1 VTGIRLNIGCATCIF
16 AGWTNLDHVDMSSY
30 VQFLRTTGMGGLPK
44 EQAELA
50 RRVQAAEAAG
60 EKTDFRVHDLRK
72 GLPFGDN
79 SVDFIYFGQVIEH
92 LNPLYEVPPFLA
104 ECRRVLQP
112 GGLVRIST
120 PDLDILL
127 ASYQSGDMMEFA
139 IEQPQPYRDAK
150 SKALRLA
157 YLMFGSLGPA
167 STNEHYEGHHLTYNK
182 DAMREVLENAGF
194 VDVQF
199 FTPGMSQSAV
209 FSEEAQDT
217 GITHSLFAEATKPA

>member
-1 VTGIRLNIGCATCIF
+1 MLKVNVGCATCIF
-16 AGWTNLDHVDMSSY
+16 PGWVNLDHVDMASY
-30 VQFLRTTGMGGLPK
+30 LQFLRTTGLGGLP
-44 EQAELA
+44 EAQAELA

-60 EKTDFRVHDLRK
+60 DKTDFRVHDLRK
-72 GLPFGDN
+72 GLPFADN

-104 ECRRVLQP
+104 SCWRVLKP
-112 GGLVRIST
+112 GGLIRIST

-127 ASYQSGDMMEFA
+127 ASYLSGDMMEFA

-182 DAMREVLENAGF
+182 ESMREVLEKAGF
-194 VDVQF
+194 TDILF
-199 FTPGMSQSAV
+199 FNPGESQSPV
-209 FSEEAQDT
+209 FAEECQDT
-217 GITHSLFAEATKPA
+217 GTTHSLYAEATKGAP